1 MNSGKDFSRFKIVL
15 PGAITSVS
23 ILCGLFAL
31 ILTYNDSLIAKHSG
45 WLVVSCWLIIFA
57 AVIDGVDGKIARLTN
72 SSSEFGIQFDSIAD
86 VITFGMASTIVLYR
100 QIIKG
105 AVAANPAYYLVPVAF
120 LLCGAVR
127 LARFNVTAGTEG
139 KKCFYGLPIP
149 TAAGSVVSLFLFF
162 HALEG
167 DISVKLIEQGVINTR
182 IVISDYIKLK
192 TTVIF
197 TLFVSMLMVST
208 VRYGVSGDFFF
219 GKIMQN
225 KIRSAINLLI
235 LLFCIFINAGAAFF
249 LMSLFYIFYH
259 IFQIPFNKTGQQT
272 SDSIKS

>member
-1 MNSGKDFSRFKIVL
+1 MNGGRDLSRFKIVL
-15 PGAITSVS
+15 PGAITSIS

-31 ILTYNDSLIAKHSG
+31 ILTYNDALIAKHGG

-100 QIIKG
+100 QMIKG
-105 AVAANPAYYLVPVAF
+105 AVAINPAYYIVPVAF
-120 LLCGAVR
+120 LLAGAVR
-127 LARFNVTAGTEG
+127 LARFNVTASTEG

-149 TAAGSVVSLFLFF
+149 TAAGSVMALFLFF

-167 DISVKLIEQGVINTR
+167 DISATLIERGFISTG
-182 IVISDYIKLK
+182 IVISDHIKLK
-192 TTVIF
+192 TTVVF

-219 GKIMQN
+219 GRIIQN
-225 KIRSAINLLI
+225 KIRSLINLAI
-235 LLFCIFINAGAAFF
+235 LVFCVFVNAGAAFF

-259 IFQIPFNKTGQQT
+259 IFMIPFNKTDTQANV
-272 SDSIKS
+272 SIKS